1 MKRLSA
7 LLLVL
12 LTALGV
18 GFAAS
23 AQQYKWVDQNGRTQY
38 GDNPPPGVKA
48 TPLRAPAAA
57 SSAPATSQSG
67 GKPATAAEQDAAFR
81 KRQEDSAKAAD
92 KATQTAGDASQKK
105 EQCARSQE
113 YLRGLESGQRIAVT
127 DKNGERAYLDDD
139 QRASETLKARQ
150 MVQQACN

>member
-1 MKRLSA
+1 MKRF
-7 LLLVL
+7 LVL
-12 LTALGV
+12 AAGLAL
-18 GFAAS
+18 GFAAA

-48 TPLRAPAAA
+48 TPLRAPAAG
-57 SSAPATSQSG
+57 SPSAPTAPTASQSG
-67 GKPATAAEQDAAFR
+67 GKPASTAEQDAAFR
-81 KRQEDSAKAAD
+81 KRQEDAAKAAD
-92 KATQTAGDASQKK
+92 KAAQVAGDAAQKK

-113 YLRGLESGQRIAVT
+113 YLRSLESGQRIAVT
-127 DKNGERAYLDDD
+127 DRNGERAFLDDE